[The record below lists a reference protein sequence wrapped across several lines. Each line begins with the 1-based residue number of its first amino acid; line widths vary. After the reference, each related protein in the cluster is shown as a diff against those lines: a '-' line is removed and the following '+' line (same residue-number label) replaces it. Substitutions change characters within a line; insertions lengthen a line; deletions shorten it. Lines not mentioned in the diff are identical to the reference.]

1 MVPNNIKNHRCGR
14 RYILSGSFCLSAA
27 SLGSCV
33 LLIFLDKG
41 LSWTK
46 WLAFLAKVGSTFIYQ
61 GLKSISTS
69 IITSI
74 SLNYYRFMQM
84 KNSKLGKVVYL
95 CAAELFP
102 TPIRSM
108 ATSLGMV
115 FGTLGGFMSPYV
127 IEIKQEWGPYAVFGG
142 ISLIGSISKS

>member
-1 MVPNNIKNHRCGR
+1 MKYSN
-14 RYILSGSFCLSAA
+14 
-27 SLGSCV
+27 
-33 LLIFLDKG
+33 
-41 LSWTK
+41 
-46 WLAFLAKVGSTFIYQ
+46 LA
-61 GLKSISTS
+61 
-69 IITSI
+69 
-74 SLNYYRFMQM
+74 
-84 KNSKLGKVVYL
+84 KVVYL

-142 ISLIGSISKS
+142 ISLIGSISEYLYKVLFK